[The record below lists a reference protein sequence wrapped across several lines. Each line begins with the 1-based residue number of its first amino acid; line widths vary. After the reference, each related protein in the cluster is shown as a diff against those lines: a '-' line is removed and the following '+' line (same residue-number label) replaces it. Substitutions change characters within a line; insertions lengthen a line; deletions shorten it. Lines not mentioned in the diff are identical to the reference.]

1 MRFQIIRW
9 IFFKNNR
16 LDHVAAPQENYEF
29 VDGKSGI
36 FIYYFLGKNCCIFV
50 SLHLFMRNVQP
61 FWVQEQDMAISIE
74 KHDCLAS
81 FDYLKI
87 DISLILFAENL
98 FQVVF

>member
-1 MRFQIIRW
+1 MRLQIIRW

-29 VDGKSGI
+29 VDGEPGI
-36 FIYYFLGKNCCIFV
+36 FIHYFLGKNCCIFV
-50 SLHLFMRNVQP
+50 ALHLFMRNVQP

-81 FDYLKI
+81 FQYFEI